1 MSNVDAHVSQVRIRN
16 ESPTDVGAIDA
27 VTREAFA
34 GAEHSDGTEQD
45 IVAAL
50 RDAGTLSVSLVA
62 ELGGEVVGHVAASPV
77 RLAPEAVG
85 EWFGIG
91 PLSVRP
97 DRQKQGIGAA
107 LMEAALERLRE
118 RGAAGVVLL
127 GDPEYYRRFGFVQA
141 SPLRFPDAPAEYFQ
155 AKFLGTRGGDGPE
168 FPASDVIYDD
178 AFGTED
184 ANPDAGQAT
193 AWVQKTSRLSR
204 WSPLS
209 VGSVGAVAS
218 AGSVLSLGSILSLGS
233 VGSLLSI
240 GSSGSILSIGSTG
253 SILSIGSAGSILS
266 IGKAGAFRNRRSDC
280 GDCGRER

>member
-1 MSNVDAHVSQVRIRN
+1 MSNVDAHVSQARIRN
-16 ESPTDVGAIDA
+16 ESPTDVGAIDS

-34 GAEHSDGTEQD
+34 SAEHSDGTEQD

-62 ELGGEVVGHVAASPV
+62 ESPV
-77 RLAPEAVG
+77 RLAPVAEG
-85 EWFGIG
+85 KWFGIG

-97 DRQKQGIGAA
+97 DKQKRGIGAA
-107 LMEAALERLRE
+107 LMEAALEQLGE

-141 SPLRFPDAPAEYFQ
+141 APLRFPDAPAEYFQ

-168 FPASDVIYDD
+168 FPASDVIYDF

-184 ANPDAGQAT
+184 ANESVLVGGDAGMDAGQAT
-193 AWVQKTSRLSR
+193 AWVQRTSRLSR

>member
-1 MSNVDAHVSQVRIRN
+1 MSNVDAHVSQARIRN
-16 ESPTDVGAIDA
+16 ESPTDVGAIDS

-34 GAEHSDGTEQD
+34 SAEHSDGTEQD

-62 ELGGEVVGHVAASPV
+62 ESGGEVVGHVAASPV

-97 DRQKQGIGAA
+97 DKQKQGIGAA
-107 LMEAALERLRE
+107 LMEAALERLGE
-118 RGAAGVVLL
+118 RGATGVVLL

-141 SPLRFPDAPAEYFQ
+141 APLRFPDAPAEYFQ

-168 FPASDVIYDD
+168 FPASDVIYDF

-184 ANPDAGQAT
+184 ANTGTGQAT

-233 VGSLLSI
+233 VASLLSI

-280 GDCGRER
+280 GDRGRER

>member
-1 MSNVDAHVSQVRIRN
+1 MSNVDAHVSQARIRN
-16 ESPTDVGAIDA
+16 ESPTDVGAIDS

-34 GAEHSDGTEQD
+34 SAEHSDGTEQD

-62 ELGGEVVGHVAASPV
+62 ESGGEVVGHVAASPV
-77 RLAPEAVG
+77 RLAPVAEG
-85 EWFGIG
+85 KWFGIG

-97 DRQKQGIGAA
+97 DKQKRGIGAA
-107 LMEAALERLRE
+107 LMEAALEQLGE

-141 SPLRFPDAPAEYFQ
+141 APLRFPDAPAEYFQ

-178 AFGTED
+178 AFGAEG
-184 ANPDAGQAT
+184 ANTGTGQAA

-209 VGSVGAVAS
+209 IASVGAFAS
-218 AGSVLSLGSILSLGS
+218 IGSMLSVGSLLSLGS
-233 VGSLLSI
+233 VASLLSI

>member
-1 MSNVDAHVSQVRIRN
+1 MSNVDAHVSQARIRN
-16 ESPTDVGAIDA
+16 ESPTDVGAIDS

-34 GAEHSDGTEQD
+34 SAEHSDGTEQD

-62 ELGGEVVGHVAASPV
+62 ESGGEVVGHVAASPV
-77 RLAPEAVG
+77 RLAPVAEG
-85 EWFGIG
+85 KWFGIG

-97 DRQKQGIGAA
+97 DKQKRGIGAA
-107 LMEAALERLRE
+107 LMEAALEQLGE

-141 SPLRFPDAPAEYFQ
+141 APLRFPDAPAEYFQ

-178 AFGTED
+178 AFGAEG
-184 ANPDAGQAT
+184 ANTGTGQAA

-209 VGSVGAVAS
+209 IASVGAFAS
-218 AGSVLSLGSILSLGS
+218 IGSMLS
-233 VGSLLSI
+233 VGSLLSLGSVASLLSI
-240 GSSGSILSIGSTG
+240 GSRGSILSIGSTG